1 MSSASRYTWMVRTSH
16 KAYVGICVGLD
27 QSKIHNAACVVSSD
41 RLKRVSLLVLLA
53 APFQT
58 FKSTNNEL
66 PFLTNHFI
74 MQLDNI
80 AMFASGLTSRKSRTM
95 EGRIS
100 SHSQLWKKKFYIA
113 AAAAICLVKTFDRI
127 NHTWTTCCP
136 LWQEL
141 LFMKVVGSQYGNI
154 AALIEGV
161 S

>member
-1 MSSASRYTWMVRTSH
+1 MLHSTHEWYAQ
-16 KAYVGICVGLD
+16 AYVVGICVGLD
-27 QSKIHNAACVVSSD
+27 QSKIRNAACVVSSD
-41 RLKRVSLLVLLA
+41 RLKRVSLLVLVVA

-100 SHSQLWKKKFYIA
+100 SHSQL
-113 AAAAICLVKTFDRI
+113 
-127 NHTWTTCCP
+127 
-136 LWQEL
+136 
-141 LFMKVVGSQYGNI
+141 
-154 AALIEGV
+154 
-161 S
+161 